1 MLTTC
6 LLAHYYCCK
15 AAYLLARCYW
25 QVSESADSNT
35 TTALRAEV
43 AQLRNQLEMAA
54 GGGKI
59 QSEINNV
66 REVLDQMLVL
76 TASRLGQ
83 PVE

>member
-1 MLTTC
+1 M
-6 LLAHYYCCK
+6 A
-15 AAYLLARCYW
+15 
-25 QVSESADSNT
+25 ESVDSNT
-35 TTALRAEV
+35 TAALRAEV

-83 PVE
+83 SVE